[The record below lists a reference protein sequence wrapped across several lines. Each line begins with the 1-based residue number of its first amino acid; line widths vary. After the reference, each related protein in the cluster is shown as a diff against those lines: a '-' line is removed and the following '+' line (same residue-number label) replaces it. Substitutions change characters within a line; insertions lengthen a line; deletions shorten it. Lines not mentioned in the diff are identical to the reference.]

1 MALSRLNDGVH
12 LSCIEDEQTQTHHAG
27 NRTGTSKVEGNLGF
41 GTLTSNNRSDQR
53 NAETDT
59 DGTDPEDD
67 CPDAVCESAEG
78 KFGRFVAGCL
88 G

>member
-41 GTLTSNNRSDQR
+41 PVFSNDLVVN
-53 NAETDT
+53 
-59 DGTDPEDD
+59 
-67 CPDAVCESAEG
+67 
-78 KFGRFVAGCL
+78 L
-88 G
+88 I